1 MTNTSPTRHLS
12 DRQPFRHL
20 DAECRRLPTHQR
32 GQFPARYAARI
43 ACMIA
48 GMRDQRGAAVARVD
62 DGDPEMEAGEIN
74 GRRQAGWAC
83 AHHQAIQGRRHSAI
97 ARTNVAPTAGRGAEP
112 RPPRLRAPTEPP
124 RSEEHTPE
132 LQSLMRISYA
142 AFCLKKKTLH
152 VTTTIKQ

>member
-97 ARTNVAPTAGRGAEP
+97 ARTNVAPTAGR
-112 RPPRLRAPTEPP
+112 
-124 RSEEHTPE
+124 SEERRVGKECVSTCRSRWAPYPS
-132 LQSLMRISYA
+132 Q
-142 AFCLKKKTLH
+142 KKKREIDTQH
-152 VTTTIKQ
+152 KSNYTTKKQTHENK